1 MKPQVSQYSREY
13 YQVTETGLTE
23 PGLQADRLALLHE
36 LRDRPRH
43 LLLHELRGRLRH
55 LLHHELRDGIWYV
68 NSLNIHA
75 GLSNQYP

>member
-23 PGLQADRLALLHE
+23 PGLQADRLA
-36 LRDRPRH
+36 
-43 LLLHELRGRLRH
+43 LLHELRGRLRH